1 MNKEYL
7 TVKEYAE
14 IKGCSTQYVYKLLQ
28 TKLQPFV
35 ELVEGRKVLKIE
47 VLEDSV
53 ANQVANKSTKVANS
67 FATELQTENNTPS
80 SSDKINEEEL
90 LKDKRRNEE
99 LIDDLRAQIKE
110 KDEQIKNQSEHIIEL
125 SNRITELFDN
135 NQKLQLNYQYLL
147 GNGTEQ
153 NNEEVNIKENVEGAR
168 PYEEVK
174 KESTRKGLL
183 KRLLRK

>member
-1 MNKEYL
+1 MNKEKLTIKEVADTVGVSYQAIYKRL
-7 TVKEYAE
+7 NSTLKNYVVVENGRKLLKSEVLSEFDLTQSSTVKSTKSSTVKEDF
-14 IKGCSTQYVYKLLQ
+14 K
-28 TKLQPFV
+28 
-35 ELVEGRKVLKIE
+35 
-47 VLEDSV
+47 
-53 ANQVANKSTKVANS
+53 
-67 FATELQTENNTPS
+67 PS
-80 SSDKINEEEL
+80 SSNNANEEEL

-135 NQKLQLNYQYLL
+135 NQKLQLNYQLLL

-174 KESTRKGLL
+174 KESTRKGFL